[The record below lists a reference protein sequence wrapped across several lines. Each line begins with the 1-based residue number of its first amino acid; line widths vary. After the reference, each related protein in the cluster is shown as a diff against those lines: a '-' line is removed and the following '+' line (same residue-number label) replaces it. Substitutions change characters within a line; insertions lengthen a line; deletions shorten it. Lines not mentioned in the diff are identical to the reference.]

1 MQNSSSSYGIKFL
14 QTLIEQSNGKMFAC
28 TFVKQDGSIREL
40 NGRLGVTKYLKGS
53 KNKPNNDFIVVY
65 DVVNKGYRSVNKHS
79 ILSVR
84 TSGVEVWANPNAKL
98 NAQAKTAV

>member
-1 MQNSSSSYGIKFL
+1 MKNSSCSYGVKFL
-14 QTLIEQSNGKMFAC
+14 QSLIEQSAGKMFAC

-53 KNKPNNDFIVVY
+53 NNKQNNDFIVVY
-65 DVVNKGYRSVNKHS
+65 DVVNKGYRSINKQT

-84 TSGVEVWANPNAKL
+84 TSGVEVWANPNATK
-98 NAQAKTAV
+98 QVS